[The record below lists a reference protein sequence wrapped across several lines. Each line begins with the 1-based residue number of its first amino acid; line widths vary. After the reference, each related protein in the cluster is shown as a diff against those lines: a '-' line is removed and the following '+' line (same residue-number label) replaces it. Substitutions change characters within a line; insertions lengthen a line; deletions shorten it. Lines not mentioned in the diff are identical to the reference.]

1 MFKQI
6 LSKLS
11 AFILALA
18 MPVVAYAHH
27 PLAGAPMET
36 FIHGFMSGIGHPIL
50 GFDHLYFILVMGASA
65 TFTSL
70 RYISPLAY
78 IGAMLVGCLAMT
90 YGISLP
96 AKELV
101 ISASILILGIL
112 VFRGKTLSSYT
123 SLTLFVVFGLFHG
136 SAFGETIFAQESTMD
151 MDILMGYLFGLAAI
165 QYTVAIGVG
174 LVINRYMKVLEAI
187 DLRVRLLGAMVAG
200 AGSLLV
206 LEHIE
211 GFAFT
216 ALNIS

>member
-1 MFKQI
+1 
-6 LSKLS
+6 
-11 AFILALA
+11 
-18 MPVVAYAHH
+18 
-27 PLAGAPMET
+27 
-36 FIHGFMSGIGHPIL
+36 
-50 GFDHLYFILVMGASA
+50 MGASA

-123 SLTLFVVFGLFHG
+123 SLTLFGVFGLFHG

>member
-1 MFKQI
+1 MIFKASSLKKISVDLLPFSDAVSDELPLGQLLR
-6 LSKLS
+6 LSLFQVS
-11 AFILALA
+11 VGMAAVML
-18 MPVVAYAHH
+18 
-27 PLAGAPMET
+27 
-36 FIHGFMSGIGHPIL
+36 L
-50 GFDHLYFILVMGASA
+50 GTLNRVMIVE
-65 TFTSL
+65 L
-70 RYISPLAY
+70 N

-123 SLTLFVVFGLFHG
+123 SLTLFGVFGLFHG

-211 GFAFT
+211 GLAFT